1 MGERGKNVLDGLSLS
16 KKIFVLALVS
26 ILLVY
31 SIVAAVLYFQTSSS
45 IKKKELAT
53 LNLEFKTIIHEL
65 QTFDQFARYS
75 ADRFMNIFMSLGPS
89 ISNPTNDVCD
99 RFTAITGGSVA
110 TIFKREGEDF
120 LRVATSLKKEDGTRA
135 VGTTLDRNHP
145 AYQGLLRGE
154 TYVGKATLFGK
165 EYMTKYVPVKDSSG
179 AVVGVFF
186 IGFDITLVINE
197 FKNYL
202 GSLKIGERGF
212 VSVYD
217 VAKGEP
223 KLIAGKDLG
232 KESIEKLSK
241 VKEGEAVEI
250 KINGEKHVSIAQ
262 VYPGFKWLI
271 SINVPKSQ
279 IYGVSYTF
287 RNVMFVLNVL
297 AAIAIG
303 ILIYVVTQRSLTPIP
318 DMAAKLGEVAK
329 GDFSR
334 VGFGKGYRNRKD
346 EIGLIAQAIIKVEE
360 FTQGLV
366 KQIKSSAE
374 TIYEVIGNLLSNVD
388 AVKKKIDIQ
397 TNQANQIAAAVE
409 EMSATIADVAKNAHY
424 AQELANKSQK
434 VSEEGARLADES
446 MVIIH
451 ETTQATDELK
461 KTLDTLNTR
470 VNEIGDIVG
479 LIKDIADQTNLLALN
494 ATIEAARA
502 GEHGK
507 GFAVVAGEVRKLAE
521 KTIKATEDIANR
533 ILAVQQE
540 SKNSMDNMNT
550 TVEKVGKALDAL
562 TKIKDVLE
570 NIAQSS
576 IQVRDAINQ
585 IAAATEEQSVASNQ
599 VAQAAIQSSQ
609 LAVEVKELNDRV
621 VEEIEVLKN
630 VIMELNKAIE
640 GVKV

>member
-65 QTFDQFARYS
+65 QTFDQFARYL
-75 ADRFMNIFMSLGPS
+75 ADRFMNVFMSLGPS

-135 VGTTLDRNHP
+135 VGTFLGKSHP
-145 AYQGLLRGE
+145 GYELLMRGE
-154 TYVGKATLFGK
+154 PYVGKATLFGK

-179 AVVGVFF
+179 NVIGVFF
-186 IGFDITLVINE
+186 IGFDITSVMNE

-217 VAKGEP
+217 VSKGEP

-232 KESIEKLSK
+232 KENLEKLSK
-241 VKEGEAVEI
+241 AREGEALET

-388 AVKKKIDIQ
+388 AVKKKIDLQ

>member
-120 LRVATSLKKEDGTRA
+120 LKVATSLKKEDGTRA

-346 EIGLIAQAIIKVEE
+346 EIGLIARAVIKVEE

-374 TIYEVIGNLLSNVD
+374 TIYEFIGNLLSNVD

-424 AQELANKSQK
+424 AQELANESQK
-434 VSEEGARLADES
+434 ISEEGARLAEQS
-446 MVIIH
+446 MVVIN

-461 KTLDTLNTR
+461 KTLNALNLR

-479 LIKDIADQTNLLALN
+479 LIKEIADQTNLLALN

-540 SKNSMDNMNT
+540 SKNSMKNMDA
-550 TVEKVGKALDAL
+550 TVEKVEEALSAL
-562 TKIKDVLE
+562 TKIKSVLE
-570 NIAQSS
+570 SIAQSS

-585 IAAATEEQSVASNQ
+585 IAAATEEQSVASNE

-609 LAVEVKELNDRV
+609 LALEVKALNEKV
-621 VEEIEVLKN
+621 VEEIETLKN
-630 VIMELNKAIE
+630 VILELNKAVE
-640 GVKV
+640 GVRV

>member
-120 LRVATSLKKEDGTRA
+120 LKVATSLKKEDGTRA

-346 EIGLIAQAIIKVEE
+346 EIGLIARAVIKVEE

-374 TIYEVIGNLLSNVD
+374 TIYEFIGNLLSNVD
-388 AVKKKIDIQ
+388 AVKKKIDLQ

-424 AQELANKSQK
+424 AQELANESQK
-434 VSEEGARLADES
+434 ISEEGARLAEQS
-446 MVIIH
+446 MVVIN

-461 KTLDTLNTR
+461 KTLNALNLR

-479 LIKDIADQTNLLALN
+479 LIKEIADQTNLLALN

-540 SKNSMDNMNT
+540 SKNSMKNMDA
-550 TVEKVGKALDAL
+550 TVEKVEEALSAL
-562 TKIKDVLE
+562 TKIKSVLE
-570 NIAQSS
+570 SIAQSS

-585 IAAATEEQSVASNQ
+585 IAAATEEQSVASNE

-609 LAVEVKELNDRV
+609 LALEVKALNEKV
-621 VEEIEVLKN
+621 VEEIETLKN
-630 VIMELNKAIE
+630 VILELNKAVE
-640 GVKV
+640 GVRV

>member
-1 MGERGKNVLDGLSLS
+1 
-16 KKIFVLALVS
+16 
-26 ILLVY
+26 
-31 SIVAAVLYFQTSSS
+31 
-45 IKKKELAT
+45 
-53 LNLEFKTIIHEL
+53 
-65 QTFDQFARYS
+65 
-75 ADRFMNIFMSLGPS
+75 MNIFMSLGPS

-271 SINVPKSQ
+271 SINIPKSQ

-287 RNVMFVLNVL
+287 RNVMSVLNIL

-318 DMAAKLGEVAK
+318 DMAAKLVEVAQ

-334 VGFGKGYRNRKD
+334 IGFGKGYRNRKD
-346 EIGLIAQAIIKVEE
+346 EIGLIAQAVIKVEE
-360 FTQGLV
+360 FTQRLV
-366 KQIKSSAE
+366 KQIKSSAS
-374 TIYEVIGNLLSNVD
+374 TVYEVVENLLGNVD
-388 AVKKKIDIQ
+388 SVKKKIDLQ

-461 KTLDTLNTR
+461 KTLDTLNIR
-470 VNEIGDIVG
+470 VNEIGDIVVM
-479 LIKDIADQTNLLALN
+479 IKDIADQTNLLALN

-550 TVEKVGKALDAL
+550 TVEKVGEALNAL

-585 IAAATEEQSVASNQ
+585 IAAATEEQSVASNE

-609 LAVEVKELNDRV
+609 LALEVKALNEKV
-621 VEEIEVLKN
+621 VEEIETLKN
-630 VIMELNKAIE
+630 VILELNKAVE
-640 GVKV
+640 GVRV

>member
-1 MGERGKNVLDGLSLS
+1 
-16 KKIFVLALVS
+16 
-26 ILLVY
+26 
-31 SIVAAVLYFQTSSS
+31 
-45 IKKKELAT
+45 
-53 LNLEFKTIIHEL
+53 
-65 QTFDQFARYS
+65 
-75 ADRFMNIFMSLGPS
+75 
-89 ISNPTNDVCD
+89 
-99 RFTAITGGSVA
+99 
-110 TIFKREGEDF
+110 
-120 LRVATSLKKEDGTRA
+120 
-135 VGTTLDRNHP
+135 
-145 AYQGLLRGE
+145 LLRGE

-346 EIGLIAQAIIKVEE
+346 EIGLIARAVIKVEE

-374 TIYEVIGNLLSNVD
+374 TIYEFIGNLLSNVD
-388 AVKKKIDIQ
+388 AVKKKIDLQ

-424 AQELANKSQK
+424 AQELANESQK
-434 VSEEGARLADES
+434 ISEEGARLAEQS
-446 MVIIH
+446 MVVIN

-461 KTLDTLNTR
+461 KTLNALNLR

-479 LIKDIADQTNLLALN
+479 LIKEIADQTNLLALN

-540 SKNSMDNMNT
+540 SKNSMKNMDA
-550 TVEKVGKALDAL
+550 TVEKVGEALSAL
-562 TKIKDVLE
+562 TKIKSVLE
-570 NIAQSS
+570 SIAQSS

-585 IAAATEEQSVASNQ
+585 IAAATEEQSVASNE

-609 LAVEVKELNDRV
+609 LALEVKALNEKV
-621 VEEIEVLKN
+621 VEEIETLKN
-630 VIMELNKAIE
+630 VILELNKAVE
-640 GVKV
+640 GVRV

>member
-346 EIGLIAQAIIKVEE
+346 EIGLIARAVIKVEE

-374 TIYEVIGNLLSNVD
+374 TIYEFIGNLLSNVD
-388 AVKKKIDIQ
+388 AVKKKIDLQ

-424 AQELANKSQK
+424 AQELANESQK
-434 VSEEGARLADES
+434 ISEEGARLAEQS
-446 MVIIH
+446 MVVIN

-461 KTLDTLNTR
+461 KTLNALNLR

-479 LIKDIADQTNLLALN
+479 LIKEIADQTNLLALN

-540 SKNSMDNMNT
+540 SKNSMKNMDA
-550 TVEKVGKALDAL
+550 TVEKVEEALSAL
-562 TKIKDVLE
+562 TKIKSVLE
-570 NIAQSS
+570 SIAQSS

-585 IAAATEEQSVASNQ
+585 IAAATEEQSVASNE

-609 LAVEVKELNDRV
+609 LALEVKALNEKV
-621 VEEIEVLKN
+621 VEEIETLKN
-630 VIMELNKAIE
+630 VILELNKAVE
-640 GVKV
+640 GVRV

>member
-1 MGERGKNVLDGLSLS
+1 
-16 KKIFVLALVS
+16 
-26 ILLVY
+26 
-31 SIVAAVLYFQTSSS
+31 
-45 IKKKELAT
+45 
-53 LNLEFKTIIHEL
+53 
-65 QTFDQFARYS
+65 
-75 ADRFMNIFMSLGPS
+75 
-89 ISNPTNDVCD
+89 
-99 RFTAITGGSVA
+99 
-110 TIFKREGEDF
+110 
-120 LRVATSLKKEDGTRA
+120 
-135 VGTTLDRNHP
+135 
-145 AYQGLLRGE
+145 
-154 TYVGKATLFGK
+154 
-165 EYMTKYVPVKDSSG
+165 
-179 AVVGVFF
+179 
-186 IGFDITLVINE
+186 
-197 FKNYL
+197 
-202 GSLKIGERGF
+202 
-212 VSVYD
+212 
-217 VAKGEP
+217 
-223 KLIAGKDLG
+223 
-232 KESIEKLSK
+232 
-241 VKEGEAVEI
+241 
-250 KINGEKHVSIAQ
+250 
-262 VYPGFKWLI
+262 
-271 SINVPKSQ
+271 
-279 IYGVSYTF
+279 
-287 RNVMFVLNVL
+287 MFVLNVL

-346 EIGLIAQAIIKVEE
+346 EIGLIARAVIKVEE

-424 AQELANKSQK
+424 AQELANESQK
-434 VSEEGARLADES
+434 ISEEGARLAEQS
-446 MVIIH
+446 MVVIN

-461 KTLDTLNTR
+461 KTLNALNLR

-479 LIKDIADQTNLLALN
+479 LIKEIADQTNLLALN

-540 SKNSMDNMNT
+540 SKNSMKNMDA
-550 TVEKVGKALDAL
+550 TVEKVGEALSAL
-562 TKIKDVLE
+562 TKIKSVLE
-570 NIAQSS
+570 SIAQSS

-585 IAAATEEQSVASNQ
+585 IAAATEEQSVASNE

-609 LAVEVKELNDRV
+609 LALEVKALNEKV
-621 VEEIEVLKN
+621 VEEIETLKN
-630 VIMELNKAIE
+630 VILELNKAVE
-640 GVKV
+640 GVRV

>member
-31 SIVAAVLYFQTSSS
+31 SIVTAVLYFQTSSS

-346 EIGLIAQAIIKVEE
+346 EIGLIARAVIKVEE

-374 TIYEVIGNLLSNVD
+374 TIYEFIGNLLSNVD
-388 AVKKKIDIQ
+388 AVKKKIDLQ

-424 AQELANKSQK
+424 AQELANESQK
-434 VSEEGARLADES
+434 ISEEGARLAEQS
-446 MVIIH
+446 MVVIN

-461 KTLDTLNTR
+461 KTLNALNLR

-479 LIKDIADQTNLLALN
+479 LIKEIADQTNLLALN

-540 SKNSMDNMNT
+540 SKNSMKNMDA
-550 TVEKVGKALDAL
+550 TVEKVGEALSAL
-562 TKIKDVLE
+562 TKIKSVLE
-570 NIAQSS
+570 SIAQSS

-585 IAAATEEQSVASNQ
+585 IAAATEEQSVASNE

-609 LAVEVKELNDRV
+609 LALEVKALNEKV
-621 VEEIEVLKN
+621 VEEIETLKN
-630 VIMELNKAIE
+630 VILELNKAVE
-640 GVKV
+640 GVRV

>member
-75 ADRFMNIFMSLGPS
+75 ADRFMSVYMSLGPS
-89 ISNPTNDVCD
+89 ISNPSNDVCD
-99 RFTAITGGSVA
+99 KFTAITGGSVA
-110 TIFKREGEDF
+110 TIFKREGDDF

-179 AVVGVFF
+179 AVIGVFF
-186 IGFDITLVINE
+186 IGFDITPVINE

-241 VKEGEAVEI
+241 AKEGEAVET

-262 VYPGFKWLI
+262 VYSGFKWLI

-287 RNVMFVLNVL
+287 RNVMFVLNIL

-303 ILIYVVTQRSLTPIP
+303 ILIYVLTQRSLNPIP

-334 VGFGKGYRNRKD
+334 IGFGKGYRNRKD
-346 EIGLIAQAIIKVEE
+346 EIGLIAQAVIKVEE
-360 FTQGLV
+360 FTQRLV
-366 KQIKSSAE
+366 KQIKSSAS
-374 TIYEVIGNLLSNVD
+374 TVYEVVENLLGNVD
-388 AVKKKIDIQ
+388 SVKKKIDLQ

-461 KTLDTLNTR
+461 KTLDTLNIR
-470 VNEIGDIVG
+470 VNEIGDIVVM
-479 LIKDIADQTNLLALN
+479 IKDIADQTNLLALN

-550 TVEKVGKALDAL
+550 TVEKVGEALNAL

-585 IAAATEEQSVASNQ
+585 IAAATEEQSVASNE

-609 LAVEVKELNDRV
+609 LAVEIKELNDRV
-621 VEEIEVLKN
+621 IEEIEVLKN
-630 VIMELNKAIE
+630 VIMELNRAVE

>member
-75 ADRFMNIFMSLGPS
+75 AERFMNVFMSLGPS
-89 ISNPTNDVCD
+89 ISNPSNDVCD

-110 TIFKREGEDF
+110 TIFKREGDDF

-154 TYVGKATLFGK
+154 TYIGKATLFGK

-186 IGFDITLVINE
+186 IGFDITPVINE

-346 EIGLIAQAIIKVEE
+346 EIGLIARAVIKVEE

-424 AQELANKSQK
+424 AQELANESQK
-434 VSEEGARLADES
+434 ISEEGARLAEQS
-446 MVIIH
+446 MVVIN

-461 KTLDTLNTR
+461 KTLNALNLR

-479 LIKDIADQTNLLALN
+479 LIKEIADQTNLLALN

-540 SKNSMDNMNT
+540 SKNSMKNMDA
-550 TVEKVGKALDAL
+550 TVEKVGEALSAL
-562 TKIKDVLE
+562 TKIKSVLE
-570 NIAQSS
+570 SIAQSS

-585 IAAATEEQSVASNQ
+585 IAAATEEQSVASNE

-609 LAVEVKELNDRV
+609 LALEVKALNEKV
-621 VEEIEVLKN
+621 VEEIETLKN
-630 VIMELNKAIE
+630 VILELNKAVE
-640 GVKV
+640 GVRV

>member
-1 MGERGKNVLDGLSLS
+1 MGGRGKNVLGDLSLS
-16 KKIFVLALVS
+16 KKIFVLAFVS

-53 LNLEFKTIIHEL
+53 LTLEFKTIIHEL

-75 ADRFMNIFMSLGPS
+75 AERFMNVFMSLGPS
-89 ISNPTNDVCD
+89 ISNPSNDVCD

-110 TIFKREGEDF
+110 TIFKREGDDF

-179 AVVGVFF
+179 AVVGVFS

-346 EIGLIAQAIIKVEE
+346 EIGLIAQAVIKVEE
-360 FTQGLV
+360 FTQRLV
-366 KQIKSSAE
+366 KQIKSSAS
-374 TIYEVIGNLLSNVD
+374 TVYEVVENLLGNVD
-388 AVKKKIDIQ
+388 SVKKKIDLQ

-540 SKNSMDNMNT
+540 SKNSMKNMDA
-550 TVEKVGKALDAL
+550 TVEKVGEALSAL
-562 TKIKDVLE
+562 TKIKSVLE
-570 NIAQSS
+570 SIAQSS

-585 IAAATEEQSVASNQ
+585 IAAATEEQSVASNE

-609 LAVEVKELNDRV
+609 LALEVKALNEKV
-621 VEEIEVLKN
+621 VEEIETLKN
-630 VIMELNKAIE
+630 VILELNKAVE
-640 GVKV
+640 GVRV

>member
-31 SIVAAVLYFQTSSS
+31 SIVTAVLYFQTSSS

-120 LRVATSLKKEDGTRA
+120 LKVATSLKKEDGTRA

-346 EIGLIAQAIIKVEE
+346 EIGLIARAVIKVEE

-374 TIYEVIGNLLSNVD
+374 TIYEVVENLLGNVD
-388 AVKKKIDIQ
+388 SVKKKIDLQ

-424 AQELANKSQK
+424 AQELANESQK
-434 VSEEGARLADES
+434 ISEEGARLAEQS
-446 MVIIH
+446 MVVIN

-461 KTLDTLNTR
+461 KTLNALNLR

-479 LIKDIADQTNLLALN
+479 LIKEIADQTNLLALN

-540 SKNSMDNMNT
+540 SKNSMKNMDA
-550 TVEKVGKALDAL
+550 TVEKVGEALSAL
-562 TKIKDVLE
+562 TKIKSVLE
-570 NIAQSS
+570 SIAQSS

-585 IAAATEEQSVASNQ
+585 IAAATEEQSVASNE

-609 LAVEVKELNDRV
+609 LALEVKALNEKV
-621 VEEIEVLKN
+621 VEEIETLKN
-630 VIMELNKAIE
+630 VILELNKAVE
-640 GVKV
+640 GVRV